1 MQLTN
6 VLTIPTFPLD
16 RLSHRPCPWGRRECN
31 NSILSL
37 RGGRRR
43 EAPTFKISD
52 TACKK
57 INYYI
62 IKSLIFKIILVQV
75 NSQKCHH
82 IASLLAGEKDK
93 GVRGL
98 TNPPHPE
105 YCNDKRTYA
114 L

>member
-1 MQLTN
+1 MH
-6 VLTIPTFPLD
+6 V
-16 RLSHRPCPWGRRECN
+16 H
-31 NSILSL
+31 
-37 RGGRRR
+37 
-43 EAPTFKISD
+43 
-52 TACKK
+52 
-57 INYYI
+57 
-62 IKSLIFKIILVQV
+62 V